1 MTRVSS
7 LVYDYVVIGSG
18 FGGSVSAMRLTEKGY
33 SVMVLER
40 GKRFRDQDFAK
51 TNWLVWKYLWIPAL
65 RCYGIIQFSWF
76 KDLLA
81 MHGSGVG
88 GGSLGYANVLMEPD
102 GTLFENPAW
111 KHLQDWKKVLQPHYA
126 TARKMLGVAT
136 NPRQGPADALMH
148 DIARPQGAQA
158 TFRPTQV
165 GVFFG
170 DGKQADGQ
178 AVLDPY
184 FGGEGP
190 ERNVCQHCG
199 GCLVGCRYNAK
210 NTLVK
215 NYLHFAEKG
224 GAQIQPE
231 SEVRDVKPLPAD
243 QPDGA
248 HYEIVYRR
256 TTALLI
262 KPLRRV
268 RARNVVISAGSLGTQ
283 RLLFHCR
290 DVTRSLPRIS
300 HRLGELV
307 RTNSETLLAATSP
320 DKKVDFSKGVAITSI
335 YNPDEFTAVEPV
347 RYPAGSSLIRLLAG
361 PLVAY
366 DCGPG
371 QRLVRI
377 LGHIVSHP
385 LDFFRLQIQSG
396 WAERTTIILVM
407 QTKDNR
413 IQMRLGRSLW
423 TLFRQGL
430 VSQQDTENNIPT
442 HIEIGH
448 RVTRDFSQRIGGT
461 PAGSINE
468 GLFNMPLTAH
478 ILGGCPMGSDDQ
490 EGVVGV
496 DCQVHNYP
504 GLYVIDGSIVPANPG
519 INPSLTITALAEYAM
534 SPIPRGGLS
543 L

>member
-1 MTRVSS
+1 MGIT
-7 LVYDYVVIGSG
+7 LLPVYDYVVVGSG
-18 FGGSVSAMRLTEKGY
+18 FGGSISAMRLTEKGH
-33 SVMVLER
+33 SVLVLER

-65 RCYGIIQFSWF
+65 RCYGILQFSWF

-88 GGSLGYANVLMEPD
+88 GGSLGYANVLMQPD
-102 GTLFENPAW
+102 DTLFENPAW

-126 TARKMLGVAT
+126 TACKMLGVST
-136 NPRQGPADALMH
+136 NPRLSPADELIH
-148 DIARPQGAQA
+148 DIARQQGTQE
-158 TFRPTQV
+158 TFRPTEV

-170 DGKQADGQ
+170 DGQQVDGQ
-178 AVLDPY
+178 AVPDP
-184 FGGEGP
+184 FFEGEGL

-199 GCLVGCRYNAK
+199 GCLVGCRHNAK

-215 NYLHFAEKG
+215 NYLYFAEKH
-224 GAQIQPE
+224 GAQILPE
-231 SEVRDVKPLPAD
+231 SEVRDVKHLPAG

-248 HYEIVYRR
+248 RYEIVFRR
-256 TTALLI
+256 TTAWLS

-268 RARNVVISAGSLGTQ
+268 RARNVVLSAGSLGTQ
-283 RLLFHCR
+283 RLLFRCR
-290 DVTRSLPRIS
+290 DVTRSLPLIS

-307 RTNSETLLAATSP
+307 RTNSEALLGATSP
-320 DKKVDFSKGVAITSI
+320 DMQVDFSKGLAITSI
-335 YNPDEFTAVEPV
+335 YNPDPFTAVEPV

-366 DCGPG
+366 DCGLG

-377 LGHIVSHP
+377 LGRIVSHP
-385 LDFFRLQIQSG
+385 LDFYRLQIQAG

-413 IQMRLGRSLW
+413 IQMRLGRSFW
-423 TLFRQGL
+423 TLFRRGL
-430 VSQQDTENNIPT
+430 VSQQDAENNIPT

-448 RVTRDFSQRIGGT
+448 SLTRDFSQRINGT

-478 ILGGCPMGSDDQ
+478 ILGGCPMGIDDQ

-504 GLYVIDGSIVPANPG
+504 GLYVIDGSIVPVNPG
-519 INPSLTITALAEYAM
+519 INPSLTIAALAEYAM
-534 SPIPRGGLS
+534 SRISGAELS
-543 L
+543 A